1 MRIMKMLLPD
11 ICRNFYRYEQVRRSG
26 KYNMIMESRFAM
38 IEAGLKA
45 KDYSDVIR
53 HYSEYKSVIEENFG
67 SVDNFMEVFRCDS

>member
-1 MRIMKMLLPD
+1 MLQPD

-26 KYNMIMESRFAM
+26 KYNMIMEARFAM

-53 HYSEYKSVIEENFG
+53 HYSEYKSVIEANYG